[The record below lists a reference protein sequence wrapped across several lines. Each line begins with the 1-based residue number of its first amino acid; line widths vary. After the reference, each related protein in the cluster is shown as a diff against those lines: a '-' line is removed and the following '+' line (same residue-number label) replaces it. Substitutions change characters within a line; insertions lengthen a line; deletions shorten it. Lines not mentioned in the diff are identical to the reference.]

1 MFLEHVYEISSAK
14 HDRWFQGYW
23 TKNIEEPALEDP
35 RHASARIAWLQQ
47 RLEQSFRDGES
58 DRAGCDLPQN
68 ATHLSH
74 WIHWSPYLTISHH
87 MSPCLRVFQ
96 EMPRAKSIQEL
107 HCFWILVPS
116 FAQLDKCVSWEVR
129 SLHFI
134 PTQSS
139 RLNKNMNQ
147 SDTAIHVCSVMRGMN
162 PRQKAVKKRFWLI

>member
-1 MFLEHVYEISSAK
+1 MFT
-14 HDRWFQGYW
+14 RFQAQSMIVDFRDTERRTSKNLHLRIRGMQARGLRGYNNAW
-23 TKNIEEPALEDP
+23 SNLFGMESQIEPAVIC
-35 RHASARIAWLQQ
+35 HKMQHIWVTG
-47 RLEQSFRDGES
+47 FTG
-58 DRAGCDLPQN
+58 
-68 ATHLSH
+68 HH
-74 WIHWSPYLTISHH
+74 ISPYLTISHH